1 MPADGVATLPSDDVL
16 GAPEH
21 ELTAAT
27 IGKSGGRRTLGLF
40 GQYGLLAVLATI
52 VLAPV
57 ALALMQALSPPFDYI
72 NAGKPLHP
80 VSVDWKDR
88 TWLTGGPFSVV
99 ARTALV
105 ALALAWVQLR
115 AAGGTVRHLAALRA
129 PRRIAAVVVGVI
141 VLAVLVS
148 GIWNSAFDR
157 SGTTGWWWAAAFVGV
172 AATQLI
178 GLGVARPV
186 WRPVLVASLASIAVV
201 TFATVAFGTSVW
213 SRGWD
218 QGDLGPAMGRSLSI
232 TILITVAQV
241 VTSILAAYAFA
252 QLDFPGR
259 DAIFWVYVSTLM
271 IPAVVTIIPLYSM
284 MTSLGLKNSFA
295 GLVVP
300 FMFGSPYA
308 IFLLRENFRSTPS
321 DVLDA
326 ARIDGAGVLRRLW
339 QIMVPMNKPILATL
353 LLITVVSQWNNF
365 MWPLIIAP
373 APEWNVITVA
383 TAALQTQYNGNWT
396 LVMAATT
403 IALAPLVIL
412 FLVFQKQITSSL
424 GVTGVR

>member
-1 MPADGVATLPSDDVL
+1 MTETTRSHTRPVRPGAPSWRASRVFANALTYAFLIAGGLLMLGPFVFSVMTSLKTPKQFNTTWPLTLP
-16 GAPEH
+16 E
-21 ELTAAT
+21 
-27 IGKSGGRRTLGLF
+27 
-40 GQYGLLAVLATI
+40 
-52 VLAPV
+52 PV
-57 ALALMQALSPPFDYI
+57 TVENF
-72 NAGKPLHP
+72 
-80 VSVDWKDR
+80 
-88 TWLTGGPFSVV
+88 
-99 ARTALV
+99 TALFSE
-105 ALALAWVQLR
+105 QYNF
-115 AAGGTVRHLAALRA
+115 
-129 PRRIAAVVVGVI
+129 VV
-141 VLAVLVS
+141 
-148 GIWNSAFDR
+148 
-157 SGTTGWWWAAAFVGV
+157 
-172 AATQLI
+172 
-178 GLGVARPV
+178 P
-186 WRPVLVASLASIAVV
+186 IAV
-201 TFATVAFGTSVW
+201 T
-213 SRGWD
+213 
-218 QGDLGPAMGRSLSI
+218 
-232 TILITVAQV
+232 AQV
-241 VTSILAAYAFA
+241 VLVLVLGQMLTSILAAYAFA

-259 DAIFWVYVSTLM
+259 DALFWVYLSTLM

-284 MTSLGLKNSFA
+284 MTTLGLKNSFA

-300 FMFGSPYA
+300 FLFGSPYA

-326 ARIDGAGVLRRLW
+326 AKIDGAGVLRRLW
-339 QIMVPMNKPILATL
+339 QVMVPMNKPILATL

>member
-1 MPADGVATLPSDDVL
+1 MITVPTTSHRSSAPRSARAARLLANVLTYGFLLAGAVIMVAPFVFSVMTSLKTSRQFNTSSPLATPDPATVENYVS
-16 GAPEH
+16 
-21 ELTAAT
+21 
-27 IGKSGGRRTLGLF
+27 LF
-40 GQYGLLAVLATI
+40 GERYD
-52 VLAPV
+52 
-57 ALALMQALSPPFDYI
+57 F
-72 NAGKPLHP
+72 
-80 VSVDWKDR
+80 
-88 TWLTGGPFSVV
+88 VV
-99 ARTALV
+99 
-105 ALALAWVQLR
+105 
-115 AAGGTVRHLAALRA
+115 
-129 PRRIAAVVVGVI
+129 P
-141 VLAVLVS
+141 
-148 GIWNSAFDR
+148 
-157 SGTTGWWWAAAFVGV
+157 
-172 AATQLI
+172 
-178 GLGVARPV
+178 
-186 WRPVLVASLASIAVV
+186 IAV
-201 TFATVAFGTSVW
+201 T
-213 SRGWD
+213 
-218 QGDLGPAMGRSLSI
+218 
-232 TILITVAQV
+232 AQV
-241 VTSILAAYAFA
+241 VLVLVLGQMLTSILAAYAFA

-284 MTSLGLKNSFA
+284 MTELGLKNSFA

-365 MWPLIIAP
+365 MWPLVIAP
-373 APEWNVITVA
+373 RPEWHVITVA